1 MCAGELP
8 ATSGAALLDD
18 VREALKGPVWSRTIL
33 TVARKDAGENFD
45 VAVVRAPVIG
55 GGSALFAA
63 RVAYQAALVEA
74 VQRGARQEGEGV
86 GDNAGFL
93 HSVKWAPAPECLMG
107 MGVGTGEGG
116 AESGRNAGGLR
127 GIGSLLEGGRE
138 GGIRATVRGLSEDI
152 GGTATEM
159 QATLHEHVS
168 EVTSQMK
175 ENLVRGVDKLNQGVE
190 HVSETVVEGI
200 APVLESRWKMLQVGS
215 HVTGFVRTAVATV
228 KGQGAAGVRGP
239 AGLAPIGRASQGRGV
254 QSTSRIP
261 LGAVSVMV
269 GGGGRVWTG
278 GAGLAAAAEGRV
290 TVGGGVVDEMVLGFS
305 DLCVE
310 TLSVNGCEYG
320 ASLLG
325 FEGALTDAQG
335 GTGGVPGQEQ
345 RQRELVQVRAVKQQV
360 MQIHVWKEGS
370 GRDARIKYLR
380 MVFADGSDLEAGLRG
395 AGGVYKGLVLDGA
408 PFRVRYSSFRVLDFE
423 LAPGTKAHTINHSAA
438 VRGRTNTTS
447 PPSSPS
453 PAISSG
459 QEPAGGTCVVSEGA
473 RQQGDVSSSSRGTGT
488 CQPTSTLS
496 GTPASLPISTPTCT
510 QAQAGGRREFGQ
522 NVTAWGQALD
532 ELGKD
537 INIHRSQIPEG
548 ILTAL
553 VSSPAA
559 KEHKSSKEAASEAGR
574 TLGHARAHVQ
584 TPTSVPDRLPSAT
597 QVGPPQPVLR
607 PAQLGLSSAA
617 ARSPSAAGAV
627 NQGAVIAGGRA
638 GAVKW
643 LRSKEAKGTDADSER
658 EFESISCQE
667 LWESLTDE
675 GEPVP
680 DDPSVFRLIFAMSV
694 VLALSSMLPDPRSL
708 STPDCMLTL

>member
-33 TVARKDAGENFD
+33 TVARKDGGENFD

-55 GGSALFAA
+55 GGDALFAA

-86 GDNAGFL
+86 GDDAGFL

-107 MGVGTGEGG
+107 TGVGTGEGK
-116 AESGRNAGGLR
+116 AELGRNAGGLR

-138 GGIRATVRGLSEDI
+138 GGIRATVRDI

-175 ENLVRGVDKLNQGVE
+175 DNLVRGVDKLNQGVE

-290 TVGGGVVDEMVLGFS
+290 TVGGGVVDEMVVGFS

-325 FEGALTDAQG
+325 FDGRKTGAQG
-335 GTGGVPGQEQ
+335 GTGGVLGQECKEQ

-360 MQIHVWKEGS
+360 MQIHMWKEGS

-380 MVFADGSDLEAGLRG
+380 MVFADGSDLEAGVRG

-423 LAPGTKAHTINHSAA
+423 LAPGTKAHTINHSSA
-438 VRGRTNTTS
+438 VRGRTTATS
-447 PPSSPS
+447 PASSPS
-453 PAISSG
+453 PAITG
-459 QEPAGGTCVVSEGA
+459 CQEPAGGTFVVSEGA

-496 GTPASLPISTPTCT
+496 GTPASPPISSPTCT

-532 ELGKD
+532 QLGKD
-537 INIHRSQIPEG
+537 INMHRSQIPEG

-559 KEHKSSKEAASEAGR
+559 REHKSSKEGASEAG
-574 TLGHARAHVQ
+574 Q
-584 TPTSVPDRLPSAT
+584 TAVH
-597 QVGPPQPVLR
+597 R
-607 PAQLGLSSAA
+607 PAQLGLSRTA

-627 NQGAVIAGGRA
+627 NQGAVIAGGGT

-694 VLALSSMLPDPRSL
+694 VHAD
-708 STPDCMLTL
+708 TFNF